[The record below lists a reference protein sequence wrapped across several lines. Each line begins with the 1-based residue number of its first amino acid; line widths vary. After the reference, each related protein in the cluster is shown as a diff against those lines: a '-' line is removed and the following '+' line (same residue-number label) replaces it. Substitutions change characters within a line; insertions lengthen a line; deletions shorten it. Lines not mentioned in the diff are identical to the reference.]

1 MPDHTDFES
10 MYCSLF
16 RSVTQAVELLEQGNL
31 LRAYLTL
38 VDGQRQT
45 EALRLK
51 HCNLSTIPPKGA
63 QTKAP

>member
-10 MYCSLF
+10 MYCALF

-45 EALRLK
+45 EALDMDIMPDEIGRDM
-51 HCNLSTIPPKGA
+51 
-63 QTKAP
+63 

>member
-45 EALRLK
+45 EALYMDITPDEIGRDM
-51 HCNLSTIPPKGA
+51 
-63 QTKAP
+63 